1 MTKVSP
7 VARSTMRSNPNS
19 DSPKVSLILLA
30 ASFASSNDK
39 EGGFA
44 RAAGSVAAVAA
55 AASGA
60 TAGLVDSFV
69 LLGCR
74 DDDDDDHVVVIDAG
88 ATAPVGV
95 QAEACRMSG
104 SLSLSP
110 FGCGSGGLQLF
121 PHLSPFA

>member
-1 MTKVSP
+1 MTNVSP

-30 ASFASSNDK
+30 ASSAASNDK
-39 EGGFA
+39 RGGFP
-44 RAAGSVAAVAA
+44 RATGNVAAA

-60 TAGLVDSFV
+60 TAGLGDSFS

-74 DDDDDDHVVVIDAG
+74 DDDDVDVVVIDTG

-95 QAEACRMSG
+95 QAEACRVSE
-104 SLSLSP
+104 SLSLTA
-110 FGCGSGGLQLF
+110 FGCGSGALLLF
-121 PHLSPFA
+121 SDLPPFA